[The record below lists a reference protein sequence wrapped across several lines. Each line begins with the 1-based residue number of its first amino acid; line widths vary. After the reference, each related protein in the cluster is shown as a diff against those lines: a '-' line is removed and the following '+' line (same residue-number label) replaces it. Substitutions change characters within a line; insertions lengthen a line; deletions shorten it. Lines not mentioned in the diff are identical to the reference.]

1 MNISNRSI
9 HGRFRNTCPATEP
22 IFAALSA
29 GRIERSPVDTI
40 CRIML
45 VFRQQ
50 ETLERI
56 KSILVENGHRVL
68 YSCTSGMQALRL
80 AGLHDI
86 DIAVVGF
93 TLSDMSGIHFAA
105 DLLAQHTCS
114 VLLIVP
120 AEQMAYARQSIRA
133 EDIVCLPRP
142 ITPQALLTSI
152 ELMMQYRDRLSCMR
166 AETQKLKEDLKRR
179 SLADKAKTILM
190 NALQLTEFEA
200 WRFMQKTSMDT
211 GTPLLEVA
219 EKIIEQ
225 YGRNRQDKG
234 LSHGTPSS
242 FPDGQV

>member
-1 MNISNRSI
+1 M
-9 HGRFRNTCPATEP
+9 
-22 IFAALSA
+22 
-29 GRIERSPVDTI
+29 DTI

-50 ETLERI
+50 ETLERV
-56 KSILVENGHRVL
+56 KNILVENGHRVL

-80 AGLHDI
+80 AGMHDI

-105 DLLAQHTCS
+105 DLLSEHTCS

-120 AEQMAYARQSIRA
+120 AEQMAYARQSIQA

-152 ELMMQYRDRLSCMR
+152 DLMMQYRERLRHMR

-190 NALQLTEFEA
+190 HALQLSEFEA

-219 EKIIEQ
+219 EMIIEK
-225 YGRNRQDKG
+225 YGHTRQDKG
-234 LSHGTPSS
+234 MSHVDSAS
-242 FPDGQV
+242 LPDY